1 MVRSFVASLIA
12 LVTMAGIAVS
22 VSAGPISGTLSGD
35 ATLTPTGAPGVF
47 TQNYTG
53 DGNDTTFGS
62 FTVQSTSTVDFSH
75 PTNVVISDGMF
86 TETFSA
92 GILFGTTS
100 GEGTASGVGTATFTA
115 DVVFTGGTGL
125 FAGATGG
132 ATGLQMLMT
141 TGPTTVSGSGTYVGT
156 LSLVPEPSSLALLA
170 PAAFFVF
177 NRRRWAIAG
186 CAFLVYMLPPLPR
199 CSRWAYSSLKVHSSV
214 SAFPDS
220 TIGSACTSTF
230 SRFARRLLTFFKE

>member
-1 MVRSFVASLIA
+1 VRSKCRF
-12 LVTMAGIAVS
+12 G
-22 VSAGPISGTLSGD
+22 GRNGTLIRRILDRFGND
-35 ATLTPTGAPGVF
+35 GRDRRVGFRRTDLRDGAPGVF

-75 PTNVVISDGMF
+75 PPNVVISDGMF

-92 GILFGTTS
+92 GILFGTSS

-170 PAAFFVF
+170 PAALFVF
-177 NRRRWAIAG
+177 YRRRRRAIAG
-186 CAFLVYMLPPLPR
+186 LPR
-199 CSRWAYSSLKVHSSV
+199 QRTRC
-214 SAFPDS
+214 
-220 TIGSACTSTF
+220 
-230 SRFARRLLTFFKE
+230 

>member
-1 MVRSFVASLIA
+1 MGTASPILPFVDLAEVAAHRVLAQHLAHAKQQRVHPIAAQCRDVGVAPMTRQNRQQHGASRSRWRGAFGLLSDK
-12 LVTMAGIAVS
+12 GQ
-22 VSAGPISGTLSGD
+22 SATQPSNNPPCFRYSMKNGSWPNGTS
-35 ATLTPTGAPGVF
+35 
-47 TQNYTG
+47 
-53 DGNDTTFGS
+53 
-62 FTVQSTSTVDFSH
+62 
-75 PTNVVISDGMF
+75 
-86 TETFSA
+86 
-92 GILFGTTS
+92 S

-177 NRRRWAIAG
+177 YRRRRRAIAG
-186 CAFLVYMLPPLPR
+186 LPR
-199 CSRWAYSSLKVHSSV
+199 QRTRC
-214 SAFPDS
+214 
-220 TIGSACTSTF
+220 
-230 SRFARRLLTFFKE
+230 

>member
-92 GILFGTTS
+92 GILFGTSS

-115 DVVFTGGTGL
+115 
-125 FAGATGG
+125 
-132 ATGLQMLMT
+132 
-141 TGPTTVSGSGTYVGT
+141 
-156 LSLVPEPSSLALLA
+156 
-170 PAAFFVF
+170 
-177 NRRRWAIAG
+177 
-186 CAFLVYMLPPLPR
+186 
-199 CSRWAYSSLKVHSSV
+199 
-214 SAFPDS
+214 
-220 TIGSACTSTF
+220 
-230 SRFARRLLTFFKE
+230 ARP